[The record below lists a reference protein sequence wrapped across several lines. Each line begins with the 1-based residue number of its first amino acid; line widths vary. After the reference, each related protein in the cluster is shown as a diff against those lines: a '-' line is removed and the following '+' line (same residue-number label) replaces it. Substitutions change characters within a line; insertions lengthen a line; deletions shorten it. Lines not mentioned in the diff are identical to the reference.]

1 MAKPRV
7 FISSTYYDLKQT
19 REDIAIFLSSMG
31 YEPVRNEEGNIPYGQ
46 GKNLEAYCYREIEN
60 VDILVSIIGGRYGS
74 ESSDGSKWSISNN
87 ELKTALSSG
96 KQVYI
101 FIDKSVNFEYETY
114 LCNKGNEKI
123 KYRFVDNKKIFEFIE
138 EIKQLTTNN
147 NIKAFD
153 TSADIISYLKEQLAG
168 LFQSYLSQ
176 QRNETDLNLS
186 MRLENTA
193 KTLENL
199 VTLFQEKDRGQE
211 DRVNKLLKMNNQ
223 FTAQLISKLGIK
235 FNIWIDG
242 LKDLNELL
250 SFLGWKYRE
259 QSSSEDKYHEWSMQ
273 TQDGSQIHYLRIM
286 KSIFEEDDELRY
298 IKAQDWQNSYITIVK
313 EDLPQSTPFDSID
326 NLPF

>member
-1 MAKPRV
+1 MAKPTV

-46 GKNLEAYCYREIEN
+46 GQKLENYCYREIEN

-114 LCNKGNEKI
+114 LCNKGNENI

-138 EIKQLTTNN
+138 EIKQLSTNN

-211 DRVNKLLKMNNQ
+211 DGVNKLLKMNNQ

-259 QSSSEDKYHEWSMQ
+259 QSSSEDKFYEWSMQ
-273 TQDGSQIHYLRIM
+273 THDGSQIHYLRIM

>member
-46 GKNLEAYCYREIEN
+46 GQKLENYCYREIEN

-114 LCNKGNEKI
+114 LCNKGNENI

-138 EIKQLTTNN
+138 EIKQLSTNN

-211 DRVNKLLKMNNQ
+211 DGVNKLLKMNNQ

-259 QSSSEDKYHEWSMQ
+259 QSSSEDKFYEWSMQ
-273 TQDGSQIHYLRIM
+273 THDGSQIHYLRIM

>member
-46 GKNLEAYCYREIEN
+46 GQNLENYCYREIEN

-114 LCNKGNEKI
+114 LCNKGNENI

-138 EIKQLTTNN
+138 EIKQLSTNN

-211 DRVNKLLKMNNQ
+211 DGVNKLLKMNNQ

-259 QSSSEDKYHEWSMQ
+259 QSSSEDKFYEWSMQ
-273 TQDGSQIHYLRIM
+273 THDGSQIHYLRIM

-298 IKAQDWQNSYITIVK
+298 IKAQDWQNSYINIVK